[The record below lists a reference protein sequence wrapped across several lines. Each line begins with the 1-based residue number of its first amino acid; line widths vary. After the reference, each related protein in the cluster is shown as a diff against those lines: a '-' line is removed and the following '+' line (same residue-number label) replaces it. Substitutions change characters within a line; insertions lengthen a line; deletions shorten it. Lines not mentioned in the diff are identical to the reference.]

1 MNKTISNIINDS
13 IKIKNKI
20 LTDDILLDNI
30 DKIVDIIVKCY
41 NNNGKVLFC
50 GNGGSAADAQHLA
63 SELSGKF
70 YKDRKPLYAEAL
82 HVNSSYLT
90 SVANDYGFQNVY
102 SRLIEAMGN
111 KNDILIGIST
121 SGDSKNIINAFEAA
135 NKKEMITIGFTGEF
149 GGNINDFCDYII
161 NIPST
166 DTPRIQENHIMVGH
180 IICEL
185 VEKKLFK

>member
-121 SGDSKNIINAFEAA
+121 SGDSENIINAFEAA

-161 NIPST
+161 YIPST

>member
-121 SGDSKNIINAFEAA
+121 SGDSENIINAFEAA

>member
-1 MNKTISNIINDS
+1 MNKTIINIINDS

-30 DKIVDIIVKCY
+30 DKIVNIIVKCY

-70 YKDRKPLYAEAL
+70 YKDRTPLYAEAL

-121 SGDSKNIINAFEAA
+121 SGDSENIINAFETA

>member
-1 MNKTISNIINDS
+1 MNKTIINIINDS

-30 DKIVDIIVKCY
+30 DKIVNIIVKCY

-70 YKDRKPLYAEAL
+70 YKDRTPLYAEAL

-90 SVANDYGFQNVY
+90 AVANDYGFQNVY

-121 SGDSKNIINAFEAA
+121 SGDSENIINAFETA

>member
-1 MNKTISNIINDS
+1 MNKTITNIINNS

-102 SRLIEAMGN
+102 SRLIDAMGN

-121 SGDSKNIINAFEAA
+121 SGDSENIINAFESA
-135 NKKEMITIGFTGEF
+135 NKKQMITIGFTGEF